1 MTGNDTFGR
10 LDYRRFVAWKK
21 RIKRE
26 WPFLLETFGKP
37 GDRPLLDIA
46 CGTGEHTDALT
57 SEGYSVIGLDFSL
70 EMLEKAR
77 SAYPAPAWVA
87 GDMARLPLKGDGC
100 LGGAL
105 CLGNALAILMED
117 NHYAALF
124 QGLKSLLAPGAPL
137 LVQILNYRR
146 ILDQGIRHLPLN
158 FRDAEGGELLY
169 LRILDPLDPGRI
181 RIEILTLERS
191 PPEEESRIVQSSSRI
206 MRPLRAEEL
215 EAFLKQ
221 AGFEDLEI
229 FGDYAGS
236 PYSPGESS
244 DVIVVAR

>member
-1 MTGNDTFGR
+1 MTGEDTFGR

-21 RIKRE
+21 RIERE
-26 WPFLLETFGKP
+26 RPFLLETFGRP

-46 CGTGEHTDALT
+46 CGTGEHADAL
-57 SEGYSVIGLDFSL
+57 SHAGYTVIGLDFSL

-87 GDMARLPLKGDGC
+87 GDMAHLPLQGVGC

-105 CLGNALAILMED
+105 CLGNSLAILLED
-117 NHYAALF
+117 GHYTTLF
-124 QGLKSLLAPGAPL
+124 RGLKPLLAPGAPL
-137 LVQILNYRR
+137 LIQILNYRR

-158 FRDAEGGELLY
+158 FRDAEGAELLY
-169 LRILDPLDPGRI
+169 LRILDPLDPKRI
-181 RIEILTLERS
+181 RIEILTLERKF
-191 PPEEESRIVQSSSRI
+191 PEEESRIVQSTSRI
-206 MRPLRAEEL
+206 MRPLCADEL
-215 EAFLKQ
+215 ETFLKQ
-221 AGFEDLEI
+221 AGYDRLEI